1 MIETFLSGD
10 AEQLKSDLIQN
21 GLDEELRTYLWREV
35 FLARC
40 HHPTSITDWNEACV
54 KIVLAYIYNDVDNG
68 VLFIDR
74 FAQACATVN
83 AKNLIAY
90 CFDYSM
96 EHQTLY
102 DLLEYAVR
110 CDDLNALKKLQNTS
124 IDFSLALIGCS
135 AYNNLKMAEYLLPS
149 TDPLYFSSYAW
160 FCALEKKH
168 LSVLEF
174 LQPHSQIVE
183 AGYHAIQNISGRAYT
198 TLINNYIQ
206 LISNTKNFG
215 LSQPCNVALA
225 RDCIQKKDLFKIP
238 LQNFSHSVLEV
249 CCFLAVVCKNP
260 TSLALVDALPIISL
274 KLAQYLQNKSYRLFK
289 YAVSHQKISMKD
301 LNFLLE
307 HSVYET
313 KERDVLFLLRSGV
326 DPQLTLDK
334 WASYNPDCIDQLLKY
349 KETVDAKKQRK
360 VLINNT
366 LRSHTQKK
374 RKI

>member
-35 FLARC
+35 FLARS

-54 KIVLAYIYNDVDNG
+54 EIVLAYIYNDVDNG
-68 VLFIDR
+68 VLFVDR

-124 IDFSLALIGCS
+124 IDFSLALTGCS

-168 LSVLEF
+168 
-174 LQPHSQIVE
+174 
-183 AGYHAIQNISGRAYT
+183 
-198 TLINNYIQ
+198 
-206 LISNTKNFG
+206 
-215 LSQPCNVALA
+215 
-225 RDCIQKKDLFKIP
+225 
-238 LQNFSHSVLEV
+238 
-249 CCFLAVVCKNP
+249 
-260 TSLALVDALPIISL
+260 
-274 KLAQYLQNKSYRLFK
+274 
-289 YAVSHQKISMKD
+289 
-301 LNFLLE
+301 
-307 HSVYET
+307 
-313 KERDVLFLLRSGV
+313 
-326 DPQLTLDK
+326 
-334 WASYNPDCIDQLLKY
+334 
-349 KETVDAKKQRK
+349 
-360 VLINNT
+360 
-366 LRSHTQKK
+366 
-374 RKI
+374 